1 MRGADNNA
9 GVQQKRRKG
18 GEGERGEGRRN
29 VSERKKTERGRET
42 KSDNER
48 EREREIW
55 GGVVASVI
63 ALITSSCRNYFFFG
77 AL

>member
-29 VSERKKTERGRET
+29 VSERKKTERGRAT

-48 EREREIW
+48 GRERDLGRRSRVRHCI
-55 GGVVASVI
+55 
-63 ALITSSCRNYFFFG
+63 NYIILLELFFFD